1 MTVQTQINDQNT
13 TQNMSMEYA
22 MQDAPEQ
29 YLADPVMEIT
39 SPEDAT
45 KFCDQLADTID
56 ALISVLDEESRMVR
70 EAKLDDAAVVH
81 ARKSALAANYGER
94 LNMLKS
100 NAEAIRL
107 HTMTGIEKLRS
118 RQLGLESALQTNM
131 TVLAT
136 ARMVAETLIRG
147 VQSDAAEANGGPTT
161 YSATGYTAQAR
172 PEQAAISINA
182 AV

>member
-1 MTVQTQINDQNT
+1 MTVQSAKSEPNT
-13 TQNMSMEYA
+13 PMEHA
-22 MQDAPEQ
+22 MHNATEHH
-29 YLADPVMEIT
+29 LADPVMEIT

-45 KFCDQLADTID
+45 KFCDQLAETID
-56 ALISVLDEESRMVR
+56 ALIAVLDEESRMVR
-70 EAKLDDAAVVH
+70 AARLDDATVIH
-81 ARKSALAANYGER
+81 ARKSALAASYGER
-94 LNMLKS
+94 LNMLKH

-107 HTMTGIEKLRS
+107 HTMTGLEKLRN

-147 VQSDAAEANGGPTT
+147 VQADAAKAAGGP
-161 YSATGYTAQAR
+161 ATYTAQGYASQAA
-172 PEQAAISINA
+172 PERAAISVNA